1 MCMKNDETKTPF
13 NIPSAGV
20 DQNSLALTGESVGRD
35 AVGSGRFA
43 PSGLKAAKRPLLGP
57 THFGCRLAF
66 SVQETAEM
74 LGVSEKTVRRLI
86 KRRLLHP
93 SNALRHLLIP
103 KKEIERFLAETSAQ

>member
-1 MCMKNDETKTPF
+1 MKNDETNTPF

-20 DQNSLALTGESVGRD
+20 DRNSLAITAESVVRD
-35 AVGSGRFA
+35 AAGSGPFA
-43 PSGLKAAKRPLLGP
+43 PSELKVAKKPLLGLIL
-57 THFGCRLAF
+57 FGCRLAF